1 MSLYEMMARS
11 IDLHAADF
19 TALRK
24 EFDRSRAERR
34 EAKQN

>member
-1 MSLYEMMARS
+1 MSLYELLARS

-19 TALRK
+19 TALRQ

-34 EAKQN
+34 VARED